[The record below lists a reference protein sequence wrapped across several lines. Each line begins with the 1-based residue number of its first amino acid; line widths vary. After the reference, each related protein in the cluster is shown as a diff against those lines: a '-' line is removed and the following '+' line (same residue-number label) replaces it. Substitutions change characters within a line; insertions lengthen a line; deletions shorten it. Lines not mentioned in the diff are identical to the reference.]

1 MLAPAIIAL
10 SCTPL
15 RPSRGSKHFCS
26 KNFGIVLNFRTFVAS
41 TQFSFVFL
49 FNFLVMAKAYITQSK
64 RIGSVGGET
73 YSVVKGQTI
82 VRAKPVSVSNPRTD
96 AQMTQRTQFLSAVR
110 FYQRATQRF
119 FKFAFEGK
127 KSVESDYNAFM
138 RLNANLGGYL
148 TKAQSDAVGFPMIAP
163 FTVTQG
169 SLPNPT
175 YGLDIALHGDES
187 LAQMFIGNASEG
199 ASAPTT
205 IGQVS
210 ELILATY
217 PNYRAGDIVT
227 ICALYSTVD
236 GEFWNDLD
244 ATAFKTSTDE
254 VIWSIYQII
263 LDTTNDTALAD
274 AGLQSTI
281 EGGKIYLE
289 RVIAPLN
296 SVCGC
301 IVVVSRNEPSGL
313 KVSNSQVALSP
324 AAMSAY
330 EAMRSDAHRQQVLAW
345 WGAQQQAI
353 LQGSVAQPVAPAS
366 KPRVISVEGS
376 YDLPIDIEV
385 NKGGGFTASIGFN
398 VPPTDVT
405 TADFSVVGF
414 QSSKWTL
421 DFMPSS
427 SAISIEAADDAQGSA
442 QLYYGR
448 QMIGTLIAK

>member
-1 MLAPAIIAL
+1 
-10 SCTPL
+10 
-15 RPSRGSKHFCS
+15 
-26 KNFGIVLNFRTFVAS
+26 
-41 TQFSFVFL
+41 
-49 FNFLVMAKAYITQSK
+49 MAKAYITQSK

-96 AQMTQRTQFLSAVR
+96 AQMSQRTQFLSAVR

-199 ASAPTT
+199 AVAPTT

-210 ELILATY
+210 ELILAAY

-227 ICALYSTVD
+227 MCALYSTVD
-236 GEFWNDLD
+236 GDFWNDLD

-263 LDTTNDTALAD
+263 LNTSDDTALAD

-301 IVVVSRNEPSGL
+301 IVVVSRNDPSGL
-313 KVSNSQVALSP
+313 KVSNSQVSLSP

-353 LQGSVAQPVAPAS
+353 LQGSIAQPVAPAS
-366 KPRVISVEGS
+366 KPRLITVDGS
-376 YDLPIDIEV
+376 YELPV
-385 NKGGGFTASIGFN
+385 ALSASAGNLLELVLGFN
-398 VPPTDVT
+398 VPPTDIT

-414 QSSKWTL
+414 QSSKWSLSFIPENGEL
-421 DFMPSS
+421 DVTP
-427 SAISIEAADDAQGSA
+427 AEDVQGSV

-448 QMIGTLIAK
+448 QMIGTITVQA